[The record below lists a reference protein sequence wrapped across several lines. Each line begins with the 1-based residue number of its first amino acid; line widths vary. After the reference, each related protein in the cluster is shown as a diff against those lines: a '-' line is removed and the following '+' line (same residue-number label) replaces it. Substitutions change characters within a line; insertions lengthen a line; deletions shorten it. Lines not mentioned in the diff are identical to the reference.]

1 MQVKCGIVPFCS
13 TASGK
18 REEPGDWGKGKKEQ
32 ALELSVTEVQI

>member
-1 MQVKCGIVPFCS
+1 MQVKCCIEPFCS

-18 REEPGDWGKGKKEQ
+18 GEEPCNCGKGKKEQ